1 MKQAVCV
8 LLFAASLWLA
18 GGTAAAACIDL
29 RGKEIVA
36 RHPSVPEEYASV
48 PWILIGRVTASR
60 NVASPDDPGF
70 YDWTIYDVEVVEAL
84 KGKPPHRIKLESENT
99 SARFPMEKGRQ
110 YLIFVSHS
118 KMVEMAGSEKLPQDY
133 VDNCGNSGAVEEVE
147 ATIRMVRELSES
159 R

>member
-1 MKQAVCV
+1 VKQGVCV
-8 LLFAASLWLA
+8 LIFAASLWLA
-18 GGTAAAACIDL
+18 SGAVAAACIDL
-29 RGKEIVA
+29 RGKEIVP

-48 PWILIGRVTASR
+48 PWILIGRVIASR
-60 NVASPDDPGF
+60 DVASPDDPGF

-99 SARFPMEKGRQ
+99 SARFPMDKGRR
-110 YLIFVSHS
+110 YLLFVSHS
-118 KMVEMAGSEKLPQDY
+118 NTVEMAGSAKLPQDY

-147 ATIRMVRELSES
+147 PTIRKVRALSES